1 MDEAERAHRVGL
13 MHQGRLLVAESP
25 QALKETFAGELLE
38 LRTPDLRAA
47 RRILTGQPFLRQ
59 VLSMGDRMVLT
70 VDRAEPAVGLIE
82 QTLRQAGVTTWQIS
96 ETEPGLEDLFVQ
108 IMRPTRGVMDTD
120 FAIEVQN
127 LTRDF
132 GNFRAVDDLSFQV
145 RRGEIFGFLGPNG
158 AGKSTT
164 IHMLTGLLL
173 PTSGSGRV
181 AGLDL
186 TREAKQIKRHIG
198 YMSQR
203 FSLYEDLT
211 VEENLFFFGGIYG
224 LSPSRTRQRAQELL
238 SLMDLSER
246 RRDLTRHLAKGLR
259 QRLALASAIIH
270 EPSILFLDE
279 PTSGVDPVS
288 RRKFWDLIYDMA
300 DAGVTTLVTSH
311 YLDED
316 EFCDKLAL
324 LYQGRLIALGTPQE
338 LKENPWR
345 ERSWP
350 SILTAW
356 MRPLR

>member
-1 MDEAERAHRVGL
+1 
-13 MHQGRLLVAESP
+13 
-25 QALKETFAGELLE
+25 
-38 LRTPDLRAA
+38 
-47 RRILTGQPFLRQ
+47 
-59 VLSMGDRMVLT
+59 
-70 VDRAEPAVGLIE
+70 
-82 QTLRQAGVTTWQIS
+82 
-96 ETEPGLEDLFVQ
+96 
-108 IMRPTRGVMDTD
+108 MDTD
-120 FAIEVQN
+120 VAIEVKN

-132 GNFRAVDDLSFQV
+132 GDFRAVDDLSFQV

-164 IHMLTGLLL
+164 IHMLTGLLQ

-186 TREAKQIKRHIG
+186 GREAKNIKRQIG

-211 VEENLFFFGGIYG
+211 VEENLRFFGGIYG
-224 LSPSRTRQRAQELL
+224 LSPARSRARAQELL
-238 SLMDLSER
+238 DRMDLGER

-270 EPSILFLDE
+270 EPAILFLDE

-316 EFCDKLAL
+316 EFCDRLAL

-338 LKENPWR
+338 LKGTMGGDILALYPDRLDEAYEVVRSLPAVTTVSIFGNSLHVAAGNPEEAQVLVR
-345 ERSWP
+345 EALEARQISVQRMAP
-350 SILTAW
+350 VSPTLEDAFIAMITRA
-356 MRPLR
+356 RGA

>member
-1 MDEAERAHRVGL
+1 
-13 MHQGRLLVAESP
+13 
-25 QALKETFAGELLE
+25 
-38 LRTPDLRAA
+38 
-47 RRILTGQPFLRQ
+47 
-59 VLSMGDRMVLT
+59 MG
-70 VDRAEPAVGLIE
+70 
-82 QTLRQAGVTTWQIS
+82 
-96 ETEPGLEDLFVQ
+96 
-108 IMRPTRGVMDTD
+108 TD
-120 FAIEVQN
+120 FAIEVKN

-132 GNFRAVDDLSFQV
+132 GDFRAVDDLSFQV

-164 IHMLTGLLL
+164 IHMLTGLLR
-173 PTSGSGRV
+173 PTAGSGQV

-186 TREAKQIKRHIG
+186 AREAKQIKRQIG

-211 VEENLFFFGGIYG
+211 VEENLLFFGGIYG
-224 LSPSRTRQRAQELL
+224 LSPTRARERAQELL
-238 SLMDLSER
+238 GRMDLLER

-270 EPSILFLDE
+270 EPAILFLDE

-338 LKENPWR
+338 LKETMAGEILAIYPDRLHEAFEAVRSLSPVTTVSIFGNSLHVATSNPEHAQEMVR
-345 ERSWP
+345 EALKARQI
-350 SILTAW
+350 SIRRLVQVAPTLEDAFIA
-356 MRPLR
+356 MISRVRGG

>member
-1 MDEAERAHRVGL
+1 ME
-13 MHQGRLLVAESP
+13 
-25 QALKETFAGELLE
+25 
-38 LRTPDLRAA
+38 
-47 RRILTGQPFLRQ
+47 
-59 VLSMGDRMVLT
+59 
-70 VDRAEPAVGLIE
+70 
-82 QTLRQAGVTTWQIS
+82 
-96 ETEPGLEDLFVQ
+96 
-108 IMRPTRGVMDTD
+108 TD
-120 FAIEVQN
+120 FAIEVKN

-132 GNFRAVDDLSFQV
+132 GDFRAVDNLNFQV

-164 IHMLTGLLL
+164 IHMLTGLLH
-173 PTSGSGRV
+173 PTSGSGQV

-186 TREAKQIKRHIG
+186 AREAKGIKRQIG

-211 VEENLFFFGGIYG
+211 VEENLRFFGGIYG
-224 LSPSRTRQRAQELL
+224 LSPARSRERAQELL
-238 SLMDLSER
+238 GRMDLGER

-270 EPSILFLDE
+270 EPAILFLDE

-316 EFCDKLAL
+316 EFCDTLAL
-324 LYQGRLIALGTPQE
+324 MYQGRLIALGTPQE
-338 LKENPWR
+338 LKGTIGGEILALYPDR
-345 ERSWP
+345 LDEAYEVVRSLPTVTTVSIFGNSLHVVASDPEQARTVVQEALEARHIAVRRLAPVAP
-350 SILTAW
+350 SLEDAFIAMIT
-356 MRPLR
+356 RVRGE

>member
-1 MDEAERAHRVGL
+1 
-13 MHQGRLLVAESP
+13 
-25 QALKETFAGELLE
+25 
-38 LRTPDLRAA
+38 
-47 RRILTGQPFLRQ
+47 
-59 VLSMGDRMVLT
+59 
-70 VDRAEPAVGLIE
+70 
-82 QTLRQAGVTTWQIS
+82 
-96 ETEPGLEDLFVQ
+96 
-108 IMRPTRGVMDTD
+108 MDTD
-120 FAIEVQN
+120 IAIEVKN

-132 GNFRAVDDLSFQV
+132 GDFRAVDDLSFQV

-164 IHMLTGLLL
+164 IHMLTGLLQ
-173 PTSGSGRV
+173 PTAGSGQV

-186 TREAKQIKRHIG
+186 AREARQIKRQIG
-198 YMSQR
+198 YMSQS

-211 VEENLFFFGGIYG
+211 VEENLLFFGGIYG
-224 LSPSRTRQRAQELL
+224 LSPARSRERAQELL
-238 SLMDLSER
+238 SLMDLLER

-270 EPSILFLDE
+270 EPAILFLDE

-288 RRKFWDLIYDMA
+288 RWKFWDLIYDMA

-338 LKENPWR
+338 LKETMAGEILAIYPDHLHEALEAVRSLSQVSTVSIFGNSLHLATSNPEQAQEMVR
-345 ERSWP
+345 EALKARQI
-350 SILTAW
+350 SIRRLIKVAPTLEDAFIA
-356 MRPLR
+356 MISRVRGG

>member
-1 MDEAERAHRVGL
+1 
-13 MHQGRLLVAESP
+13 
-25 QALKETFAGELLE
+25 
-38 LRTPDLRAA
+38 
-47 RRILTGQPFLRQ
+47 
-59 VLSMGDRMVLT
+59 MG
-70 VDRAEPAVGLIE
+70 
-82 QTLRQAGVTTWQIS
+82 
-96 ETEPGLEDLFVQ
+96 
-108 IMRPTRGVMDTD
+108 TD
-120 FAIEVQN
+120 FAIEVKN

-132 GNFRAVDDLSFQV
+132 GDFRAVDDLSFQV

-164 IHMLTGLLL
+164 IHMLTGLLQ
-173 PTSGSGRV
+173 PTAGSGQV

-186 TREAKQIKRHIG
+186 AREAKQIKRQIG

-211 VEENLFFFGGIYG
+211 VEENLLFFGGIYG
-224 LSPSRTRQRAQELL
+224 LPPSRARERARELL

-288 RRKFWDLIYDMA
+288 RRNFWDLIYDMA
-300 DAGVTTLVTSH
+300 DAGVTTLVSSH

-324 LYQGRLIALGTPQE
+324 LYQGGLIALGTPQE
-338 LKENPWR
+338 LKGTMAGEILAIYPDRLEEAFEAVRSLPQVVTVAIFGNSLHVTTSNPEQAQVMVR
-345 ERSWP
+345 EALKARHI
-350 SILTAW
+350 SIRRLAPVAPTLEDAFIA
-356 MRPLR
+356 MISKVRGI